1 VKRILRYLK
10 FSIHFGLLIKPSTST
25 QLSIYSDADWAGCPY
40 DRKSTSRFCLYLGDN
55 LISWSFKKQQT
66 MARSSTEA
74 EYRAVAHATAESL
87 RVQSLLREIG
97 ITLVQYPILWCD
109 NIGATYLMA
118 NPVFHART
126 KHVEIDYHFIRE
138 KVQQKTLDARFISS
152 KDQLADGLTKPIV
165 SARFA
170 FLRDKLNVIS
180 SPLILKG
187 HIMEIQSA
195 DHDISE
201 HAITDHNKSTDETT
215 P

>member
-1 VKRILRYLK
+1 
-10 FSIHFGLLIKPSTST
+10 
-25 QLSIYSDADWAGCPY
+25 
-40 DRKSTSRFCLYLGDN
+40 
-55 LISWSFKKQQT
+55 

-118 NPVFHART
+118 NLVFHART